1 MKRIALHLVALAVFL
16 PCTLI
21 VCGGSVVVNLL
32 GVVYLAWLV
41 LVASRTDTGRRFIR
55 RYYHEILRL
64 ENFM

>member
-1 MKRIALHLVALAVFL
+1 MKRIILHLVALAVFL

-21 VCGGSVVVNLL
+21 VCDGSIVFNLL
-32 GVVYLAWLV
+32 GVIYVVWLV